1 MIARICTYGAVA
13 LAIAV
18 TPLMMGSPK
27 TDSDV
32 WRRSDLLKIEGNLSR
47 QLDEEKSA
55 SETLGEYGNHHVEIA
70 HREAT
75 GGAELHET
83 QNDVFFILSGEAT
96 LIQGGVL
103 VDPKLTEP
111 HEYEAKSIKGGTRTK
126 LATGDVVHIPYKVPH
141 QLVLEKGKQITYFV
155 VKINAQ

>member
-1 MIARICTYGAVA
+1 MMARIGTYCAIALAVA
-13 LAIAV
+13 AA
-18 TPLMMGSPK
+18 PLGMGSA
-27 TDSDV
+27 TAASDV
-32 WRRSDLLKIEGNLSR
+32 WQKSDFQRLEGKLSHE
-47 QLDEEKSA
+47 LDEEKSA
-55 SETLGEYGNHHVEIA
+55 SETLGDYGNHHVEVA

-111 HEYEAKSIKGGTRTK
+111 HEYEAKSIRGGTRTK
-126 LATGDVVHIPYKVPH
+126 LVTGDVVHIPFKVPH
-141 QLVLEKGKQITYFV
+141 QLVLEKGKEITYFV

>member
-1 MIARICTYGAVA
+1 MTAKICTYGAIA
-13 LAIAV
+13 LAIV
-18 TPLMMGSPK
+18 TAPLVMSSPK
-27 TDSDV
+27 ADSDV
-32 WRRSDLLKIEGNLSR
+32 WQTSDFQRLEGKLSHE
-47 QLDEEKSA
+47 LDEEKSA
-55 SETLGEYGNHHVEIA
+55 SETLGEYGNHHVEVA

-83 QNDVFFILSGEAT
+83 QNDVFFILSGEAS

-111 HEYEAKSIKGGTRTK
+111 HEYEAKSIQGGTRTK
-126 LATGDVVHIPYKVPH
+126 LVTGDVVHIPFKVPH
-141 QLVLEKGKQITYFV
+141 QLVLERGKQITYFV

>member
-1 MIARICTYGAVA
+1 MIVRICTYGAIA
-13 LAIAV
+13 LVIAA
-18 TPLMMGSPK
+18 TPIVLGSPK

-32 WRRSDLLKIEGNLSR
+32 WRASDFQRLEGKLSHE
-47 QLDEEKSA
+47 LDEEKSS
-55 SETLGEYGNHHVEIA
+55 SETLGDYGNHHVEVA

-96 LIQGGVL
+96 LVQGGVL
-103 VDPKLTEP
+103 VGPKLTEP
-111 HEYEAKSIKGGTRTK
+111 HEYEAKSILGGTRTK
-126 LATGDVVHIPYKVPH
+126 LVKGDVVHIPFKVPH